1 MTCFLETRCVR
12 NYASGDKNPNC
23 APEDVDHRTTIFFE
37 GQLVAL
43 RPLEC
48 LGIALKVAWPR
59 HRACCEARA

>member
-1 MTCFLETRCVR
+1 MFATTRQATRMLIVR
-12 NYASGDKNPNC
+12 QKGA
-23 APEDVDHRTTIFFE
+23 EDVYHRTTIFFE

-43 RPLEC
+43 RPLKC